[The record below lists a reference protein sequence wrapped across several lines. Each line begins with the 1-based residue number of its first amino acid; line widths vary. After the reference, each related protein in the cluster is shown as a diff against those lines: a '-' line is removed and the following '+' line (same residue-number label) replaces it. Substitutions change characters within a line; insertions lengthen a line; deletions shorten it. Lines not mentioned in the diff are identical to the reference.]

1 MDGNAMTRTFNPK
14 LEALALRISNYAKPL
29 AYDVTYADVAEALG
43 VSLRLVIAVAKY
55 KGWETRFRGTVL
67 ADAWTFR
74 TGGHMSGHIAAARNM
89 AADIVAGRI
98 GYAG

>member
-1 MDGNAMTRTFNPK
+1 MTRTFNPK

-29 AYDVTYADVAEALG
+29 EYNVTYADVAEALD
-43 VSLRLVIAVAKY
+43 VNLHLVIAASKY
-55 KGWETRFRGTVL
+55 KGWETRFRGTVF
-67 ADAWTFR
+67 ADAWALWR
-74 TGGHMSGHIAAARNM
+74 GVHIGVHITAARAM